1 MSFGNRRKKKLI
13 SAGRCRK
20 ALLRKKRLAWVL
32 KSEQNF
38 YMWYG
43 GVWHGHPKYRES
55 HEKSDIF
62 WKVHLGFQ
70 EQWFGLY
77 DKGDMG

>member
-32 KSEQNF
+32 KSE
-38 YMWYG
+38 
-43 GVWHGHPKYRES
+43 
-55 HEKSDIF
+55 
-62 WKVHLGFQ
+62 
-70 EQWFGLY
+70 
-77 DKGDMG
+77 